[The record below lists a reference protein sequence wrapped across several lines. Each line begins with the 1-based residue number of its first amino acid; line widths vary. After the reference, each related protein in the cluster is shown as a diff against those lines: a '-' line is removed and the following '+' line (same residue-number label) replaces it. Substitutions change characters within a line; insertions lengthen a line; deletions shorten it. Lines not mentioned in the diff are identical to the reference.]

1 MVDVIDIQAQM
12 ADKIARLAQ
21 GDGLTP
27 STVSGVK
34 ILYSTV
40 HQPRT
45 PVMYTPSVVIIFQGH
60 KVGYLGSK
68 VFQYDPKNYL
78 ILSVPLPFECE
89 TFASPEIPLAGISIQ
104 VDSQMLQDLMM
115 TMGMTSWKNR
125 RAIPRV

>member
-1 MVDVIDIQAQM
+1 MVSIIQSHTKADEDVMVDVIDIQAQM

-45 PVMYTPSVVIIFQGH
+45 PVMYTPV
-60 KVGYLGSK
+60 
-68 VFQYDPKNYL
+68 
-78 ILSVPLPFECE
+78 
-89 TFASPEIPLAGISIQ
+89 
-104 VDSQMLQDLMM
+104 
-115 TMGMTSWKNR
+115 W
-125 RAIPRV
+125 